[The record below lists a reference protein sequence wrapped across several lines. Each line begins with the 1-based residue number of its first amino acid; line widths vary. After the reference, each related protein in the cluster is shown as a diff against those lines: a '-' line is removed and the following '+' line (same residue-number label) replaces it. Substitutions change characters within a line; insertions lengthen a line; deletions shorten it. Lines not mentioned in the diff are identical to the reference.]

1 MIRTKRILP
10 FFVLLIGII
19 GLMMFLRNRRIDE
32 KYDLA
37 QSKEAI
43 IEYINKTTEPDSIF
57 VMSSVSEMTK
67 DKDLVRKIFEEVDK
81 GVSDEG
87 EPLFDKEKL
96 IELIKKI

>member
-10 FFVLLIGII
+10 FFILLIGII

-37 QSKEAI
+37 QTKEAI
-43 IEYINKTTEPDSIF
+43 IEYINETNEPDSMF

-67 DKDLVRKIFEEVDK
+67 DKDLIRKIFEEADK
-81 GVSDEG
+81 GASDEG
-87 EPLFDKEKL
+87 EPLFDREKL

>member
-1 MIRTKRILP
+1 MIRSKRILP

-37 QSKEAI
+37 QSKEAM
-43 IEYINKTTEPDSIF
+43 IEYINETTEPDSIF

-81 GVSDEG
+81 GASDEG

>member
-1 MIRTKRILP
+1 MK
-10 FFVLLIGII
+10 
-19 GLMMFLRNRRIDE
+19 IDE

-67 DKDLVRKIFEEVDK
+67 DKDLIRKIFEEVDK

>member
-1 MIRTKRILP
+1 MVRTKRILP

-32 KYDLA
+32 EYDVS
-37 QSKEAI
+37 QTKEAL
-43 IEYINKTTEPDSIF
+43 IEYINETTEPDSVF

-96 IELIKKI
+96 LELIKKI

>member
-67 DKDLVRKIFEEVDK
+67 DKDLIRKIFDEVDK
-81 GVSDEG
+81 GASDEG

>member
-1 MIRTKRILP
+1 MVRTKRILP

-32 KYDLA
+32 EYDVS
-37 QSKEAI
+37 QTKEAL
-43 IEYINKTTEPDSIF
+43 IEYINETTEPDSVF

-87 EPLFDKEKL
+87 EPLFDKEKV

>member
-1 MIRTKRILP
+1 MVRTKRILP

-32 KYDLA
+32 EYDVS
-37 QSKEAI
+37 QTKEAL
-43 IEYINKTTEPDSIF
+43 IEYINETTEPDSVF

>member
-1 MIRTKRILP
+1 MVRTKRILP

-32 KYDLA
+32 EYDVS
-37 QSKEAI
+37 QTKEAL
-43 IEYINKTTEPDSIF
+43 IEYINETTEPDSVF

-87 EPLFDKEKL
+87 EPLFDK
-96 IELIKKI
+96 